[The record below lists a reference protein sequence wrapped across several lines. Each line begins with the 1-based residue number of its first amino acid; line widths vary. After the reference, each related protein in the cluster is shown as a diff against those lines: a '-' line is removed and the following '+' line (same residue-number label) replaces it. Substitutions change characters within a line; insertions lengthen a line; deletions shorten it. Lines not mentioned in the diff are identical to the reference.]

1 MIIPTTMTQRN
12 TPPST
17 GPYTLPWAPAEVVRY
32 LIEVT
37 RSRKW
42 DTRPGGLVTVN
53 YEQARWLLW
62 HRITQR
68 LQANN
73 ETWYDEPRNRPV
85 IANLLRYV
93 LNLEN
98 TVFNP
103 RRGILLYGTFGCGK
117 TTLMEDL
124 AAVGTVLGRRTW
136 RYANMKTI
144 ELEHR
149 SASDLDFL
157 KKYFV
162 GNWLFDDLGY
172 EDSTKRYGNEED
184 AWSYILHQRALQ
196 HERTGYR
203 THVIT
208 HRNLAETQR
217 LYDPNGADGHL
228 GSRMAALLQPVPL
241 AGPNHRNQ
249 CKIIQSHRSSS

>member
-1 MIIPTTMTQRN
+1 MSQH
-12 TPPST
+12 T
-17 GPYTLPWAPAEVVRY
+17 GHVLPWNTNQVNSY
-32 LIEVT
+32 LIEVA
-37 RSRKW
+37 REKQW
-42 DTRPGGLVTVN
+42 DRQPHGRVPVT
-53 YEQARWLLW
+53 YEQARWSLW

-68 LQANN
+68 LQSKG
-73 ETWYDEPRNRPV
+73 ETWVDVPANRPV
-85 IANLLRYV
+85 IAALLRYV
-93 LNLEN
+93 LDMSD
-98 TVFNP
+98 TVLTP
-103 RRGILLYGTFGCGK
+103 RRGVLLYGNFGCGK

-124 AAVGTVLGRRTW
+124 NAVARVLGRTGW
-136 RYANMKTI
+136 RYANMKSI

-172 EDSTKRYGNEED
+172 EDRTKRFGNEED

-196 HERTGYR
+196 HERTGHR
-203 THVIT
+203 THIIT

-228 GSRMAALLQPVPL
+228 GSRMATLLQAVPL
-241 AGPNHRNQ
+241 AGPNHRTNA
-249 CKIIQSHRSSS
+249 K